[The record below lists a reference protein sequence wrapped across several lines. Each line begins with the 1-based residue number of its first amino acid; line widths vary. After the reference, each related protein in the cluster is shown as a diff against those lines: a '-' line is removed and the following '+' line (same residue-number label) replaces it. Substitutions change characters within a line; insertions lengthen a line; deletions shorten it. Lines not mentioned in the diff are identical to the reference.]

1 MFSSSSFSQPA
12 NSPTPSNT
20 RIFVDAAGH
29 PLPVFV
35 ESNGIRDNR
44 PKLIRTLRNY
54 GANICIDV
62 SLARIIIVEPHTS
75 EGRQFVRDWGMDPG
89 KVILE
94 VAWIRRCLEA
104 GRALLENDAWGGCGN
119 LDGTPLENEPEN
131 DNDQG
136 LFTHGR
142 AFGLNGGQSSQPHT
156 PTDLGP
162 SSRRRSSL
170 LPTRHPAATDH
181 NAPSSVSQFSQDIA
195 SSSFHRSPTSSPP
208 SVKDQVPLPFNTQH
222 QAPQQFSQNALPNV
236 PNMPNMPNMTP
247 NMHASYGQLVP
258 QQQFNMNGMNP
269 QMMNPQMLQ
278 AFMSN
283 SEMLMNAVTAMM
295 MMQGMAG
302 NGPFMSPGWQGQAP
316 QSYMQLPSH
325 SQVYPAMQPLQPQ
338 PLDLVPSE
346 KINGYS
352 DGATGTAQD
361 VSVAMKNEEQT
372 PHRSLSPLPT
382 FTVVNDS
389 ESDSSS
395 PPTQSILRQRARKR
409 HRDSSGL
416 ISPKPPKRSRS
427 PSDLHSK
434 KRDKKRPS
442 LSTEHTASQGLP
454 LERNQAQPIGIF
466 THRDGKPMTF
476 FVQVQMRNRQN
487 IIKQIK
493 INGGKIE
500 ADPPKADFI
509 LLDTRP
515 GKDRDLWMKTVRD
528 SGRLAL
534 GPGFIEACVNSKELV
549 EEDDFIIESKKGKR
563 RSSTAQG
570 KNGSNSAESEERESP
585 SVVEMVQQS
594 QGQEPGSRSPSPP
607 IISQTMFTGGR
618 NPFTSEE
625 IRYAL
630 RFAEYLLRKN
640 HRISMQQLGDEL
652 ASRAPRHP
660 GRSWMSLL
668 YKEHRAELELIRDQV
683 AGQERRKLKGSPANA
698 LSGSEPEVEA
708 QLIQPVETTNAE
720 SSSGAGP
727 GQPNGSRNDGAG
739 LERADPEDPS
749 KLFNDDLKTIIDFF
763 ANPPAGVVDDE
774 ALWIALASKHNCRT
788 ASRWQNFYEANQ
800 RIVDQRLRD
809 ALNIR
814 SIDTTT

>member
-1 MFSSSSFSQPA
+1 MFSSSSFSQPSS
-12 NSPTPSNT
+12 SPTPSNT
-20 RIFVDAAGH
+20 QIFVDTAGH
-29 PLPVFV
+29 PLPIFV

-54 GANICIDV
+54 GANICVDV
-62 SLARIIIVEPHTS
+62 SLARIIVVEPHTS

-94 VAWIRRCLEA
+94 VAWIHRCLEA
-104 GRALLENDAWGGCGN
+104 GRALLENEAWGGCGN

-131 DNDQG
+131 DGDQG
-136 LFTHGR
+136 LFTHSR
-142 AFGLNGGQSSQPHT
+142 AFGLNGEQSSQPHT
-156 PTDLGP
+156 RIDLGP

-170 LPTRHPAATDH
+170 LPTPHPAATDH

-195 SSSFHRSPTSSPP
+195 SSSFHRSPTPPPP
-208 SVKDQVPLPFNTQH
+208 SVQTQVPLPFNTQH
-222 QAPQQFSQNALPNV
+222 QVPQQFSQNALPNV
-236 PNMPNMPNMTP
+236 PNMPNMTP
-247 NMHASYGQLVP
+247 NMLASYGQLVP
-258 QQQFNMNGMNP
+258 QPQFNINGMNP

-283 SEMLMNAVTAMM
+283 PEMLMNAMTAMM
-295 MMQGMAG
+295 MMQGMTG
-302 NGPFMSPGWQGQAP
+302 NGPFMPPGWQGQAP
-316 QSYMQLPSH
+316 QSYMQLPS
-325 SQVYPAMQPLQPQ
+325 QVYPTMQPVQPQ
-338 PLDLVPSE
+338 PLDSVPSE
-346 KINGYS
+346 KIN
-352 DGATGTAQD
+352 
-361 VSVAMKNEEQT
+361 
-372 PHRSLSPLPT
+372 RSLSPLPT
-382 FTVVNDS
+382 FTTVNDS

-409 HRDSSGL
+409 HRESSNL
-416 ISPKPPKRSRS
+416 TYPKPPNRSRS
-427 PSDLHSK
+427 PSDCHSK
-434 KRDKKRPS
+434 KRNKKRPS

-528 SGRLAL
+528 SGRFAL
-534 GPGFIEACVNSKELV
+534 GPGFIEACVNSKGLV
-549 EEDDFIIESKKGKR
+549 EEDGFIIESKR
-563 RSSTAQG
+563 RLSTAQG
-570 KNGSNSAESEERESP
+570 KNGSNSAESEEHESP
-585 SVVEMVQQS
+585 SVVEM
-594 QGQEPGSRSPSPP
+594 
-607 IISQTMFTGGR
+607 IMFTGGR

-630 RFAEYLLRKN
+630 RLAEYLLREN
-640 HRISMQQLGDEL
+640 YRISMQQLGDEL

-660 GRSWMSLL
+660 AKSWMNLL
-668 YKEHRAELELIRDQV
+668 YKEHRAELELIRDQA
-683 AGQERRKLKGSPANA
+683 AGQERRKHKGSPANA

-708 QLIQPVETTNAE
+708 QLMQPVEATNAE
-720 SSSGAGP
+720 SSSGAGS

-739 LERADPEDPS
+739 PERVDPEDPS
-749 KLFNDDLKTIIDFF
+749 KLYNDDLKTIIDFF
-763 ANPPAGVVDDE
+763 ANPPAGVVEDE

-800 RIVDQRLRD
+800 GVVDQRLRD

-814 SIDTTT
+814 SEDTTT